1 MSDKKISELA
11 ASTTPLAGTEVLPV
25 VQSNTTKNVS
35 VANLTAGRA
44 VSGASFS
51 VTGSAV
57 PANGVYLADT
67 NVVGISTNS
76 AVKIL
81 VNAAGQTGI
90 GLTPYASVGG
100 NGDLLQIGNPLTK
113 AGSGLVIGSTTTGDF
128 QFSDAASG
136 TGQYA
141 GLIRYTHTTDTMSLW
156 TNSVSKVTLGSTGDL
171 TVQAGNLVIGTAG
184 KGIDFSADPS
194 AAGMTSELLDDYEE
208 GTWTPTVSAP
218 SGAFTTVTTSGT
230 YTKIGNLV
238 RASFSVVI
246 NNIGTATAMNFIG
259 ALPFTSSSGA
269 PSSGAVREFA
279 NTGLAW
285 TLTVGSSTT
294 SINTFNYLNSQTV
307 ANGATFNGSIVYY
320 V

>member
-25 VQSNTTKNVS
+25 VQSSTTKNVS

-171 TVQAGNLVIGTAG
+171 TVQSGNLVIGTAG

-208 GTWTPTVSAP
+208 GTWTPAYTAWTIDP
-218 SGAFTTVTTSGT
+218 TTSNAT
-230 YTKIGNLV
+230 YTKIGRNV
-238 RASFSVVI
+238 TIFFTAQNGVAVAGASEI
-246 NNIGTATAMNFIG
+246 TG
-259 ALPFTSSSGA
+259 LPFTSGTQSAVVSMKDLSGSSPGVTA
-269 PSSGAVREFA
+269 FATVGQAVTKIASSTSATF
-279 NTGLAW
+279 TGLFWALSF
-285 TLTVGSSTT
+285 TYRV
-294 SINTFNYLNSQTV
+294 
-307 ANGATFNGSIVYY
+307 
-320 V
+320 

>member
-1 MSDKKISELA
+1 MSDKKISQLTNA
-11 ASTTPLAGTEVLPV
+11 TTPLAGTEVLPI
-25 VQSNTTKNVS
+25 VQNGNTVKVS
-35 VANLTAGRA
+35 VGNLMDGLNTVTVPKGGTGLTSLSAGFIPYGNNASALLSSANLQFDGANLTIGG
-44 VSGASFS
+44 VS
-51 VTGSAV
+51 T
-57 PANGVYLADT
+57 D
-67 NVVGISTNS
+67 
-76 AVKIL
+76 KIL
-81 VNAAGQTGI
+81 ASPQAVDSGFKFLSLNTAANAYK
-90 GLTPYASVGG
+90 P
-100 NGDLLQIGNPLTK
+100 LLLE
-113 AGSGLVIGSTTTGDF
+113 GSRVELY
-128 QFSDAASG
+128 
-136 TGQYA
+136 YA
-141 GLIRYTHTTDTMSLW
+141 GVKGAELLSNGNFSL
-156 TNSVSKVTLGSTGDL
+156 ST
-171 TVQAGNLVIGTAG
+171 GNLVIGTAG

-194 AAGMTSELLDDYEE
+194 AAGVTSELLDDYEE

-269 PSSGAVREFA
+269 PSSGALREGVT
-279 NTGLAW
+279 TGVAW